1 VQVNRMIG
9 KIEEE
14 KIHAA
19 DKESFLFYVDDRR

>member
-14 KIHAA
+14 KMQAV
-19 DKESFLFYVDDRR
+19 DKESFLFPVDDRR